1 MYKKGFTLI
10 ELLIVIGIIAIL
22 TAVVIITVAPGERLA
37 EARDAT
43 RTKHINALESA
54 LYVYAIDNDTYPAT
68 ITETLTEICNTN
80 LASPSCSGLIDLSA
94 TGIIIPVDPQGSDD
108 PNGTGYRVALIEGR
122 LYFDALKSEGTGSSP
137 PVVLSWEVPV
147 GAEAYDKD
155 GNLVISLE
163 ETGEINTQEAGMIVF
178 KTAKDYGEIT
188 AVPGEYEVLVVAGG
202 GGGGGDLGAT
212 NNEGAGGGAG
222 GFIDKSGINAI
233 TVNTTSVAVEVGDGG
248 AGANAATTTGSNGE
262 NTTFGSLVALGGGG
276 GGTGN
281 TPIDGADGGS
291 GGGGSNGQN
300 GNSATGGSATQPGSA
315 SGGYGYAGGN
325 VGGVHYNAGAGGGG
339 AGGIG
344 GNPPSSG
351 GSDGIGGN
359 GGLGKQIS
367 GGWYASGGA
376 GAGRGGHGT
385 ASAGGGGDG
394 GTSPEDGVSN
404 TGGGGGGGYAAIG
417 GKGGSG
423 IVIVRWGGYSYDFDP
438 QDYN

>member
-202 GGGGGDLGAT
+202 GGGGAGYAYTSGSLRKYGGGGGGAGGYLYNSSLNITTNSVVVMVGANGEGAT
-212 NNEGAGGGAG
+212 STGITGLNGGNSTFGTLTSIGGGGGGGAVDTTGNTGGSGGGSGAGNGNIAGGVGTAGPPRQGYNGGIGGITQYSNGYNMTGGAGGGAG
-222 GFIDKSGINAI
+222 GS
-233 TVNTTSVAVEVGDGG
+233 
-248 AGANAATTTGSNGE
+248 GSN
-262 NTTFGSLVALGGGG
+262 S
-276 GGTGN
+276 
-281 TPIDGADGGS
+281 
-291 GGGGSNGQN
+291 
-300 GNSATGGSATQPGSA
+300 QPTSTV
-315 SGGYGYAGGN
+315 S
-325 VGGVHYNAGAGGGG
+325 
-339 AGGIG
+339 GGIG
-344 GNPPSSG
+344 VTYFGTMYAKGGNAVYSTSNTSG
-351 GSDGIGGN
+351 NSGTHYLGN
-359 GGLGKQIS
+359 GGD
-367 GGWYASGGA
+367 GA
-376 GAGRGGHGT
+376 YRGSSNGT
-385 ASAGGGGDG
+385 MPGSR
-394 GTSPEDGVSN
+394 
-404 TGGGGGGGYAAIG
+404 
-417 GKGGSG
+417 GGSG
-423 IVIVRWGGYSYDFDP
+423 IIIVRWG
-438 QDYN
+438 DYNHNYDPTQ